1 MIQKIFGPKTFK
13 LCFSWTAIKLDLAE
27 EQKKKLEENEQINK
41 EYKEELKKKVD
52 EAEKEYKK
60 ALKDMPDQ
68 WSLLLTQ
75 VNAHYRD
82 IFEFPK
88 LYALFMFQHLPDFAF

>member
-1 MIQKIFGPKTFK
+1 MAQK
-13 LCFSWTAIKLDLAE
+13 LLNCAFSWTEIKLDLAE
-27 EQKKKLEENEQINK
+27 EQKKRLEKNDQINK
-41 EYKEELKKKVD
+41 ECTEELKKKVD

-88 LYALFMFQHLPDFAF
+88 L